1 MNRGRYCSNQDN
13 GRPDRSRSRDG
24 GSSYYGGH
32 SQQGGG
38 GRSGGGYGGGGSY
51 GGGGRGGGGYGGGD
65 RGGGGYNGG
74 GRGGGGRGGGGRG
87 GGGRGG
93 FEQRKSQVRVRT
105 NYFKIEV
112 TEPTHAIQYK
122 VVIFKARRARKE
134 DKTYA
139 VNPDGSFKVESTKE
153 LSTNGESSELTRR
166 ILQKLT
172 DNLRR
177 DEKIELVTD
186 GSASAY
192 SNADF
197 FTGDEKGFVVLIK
210 EDCEDDDPDSD
221 RSKNK
226 RFLIKLLKVGQFDL
240 TSTGSREIAGDIV
253 NLEKIRQGMDV
264 VFRSALLTAGM
275 KVRVGMSQHDNL
287 DHTYTS

>member
-1 MNRGRYCSNQDN
+1 V
-13 GRPDRSRSRDG
+13 
-24 GSSYYGGH
+24 
-32 SQQGGG
+32 
-38 GRSGGGYGGGGSY
+38 
-51 GGGGRGGGGYGGGD
+51 
-65 RGGGGYNGG
+65 
-74 GRGGGGRGGGGRG
+74 
-87 GGGRGG
+87 
-93 FEQRKSQVRVRT
+93 F
-105 NYFKIEV
+105 
-112 TEPTHAIQYK
+112 
-122 VVIFKARRARKE
+122 FKARRARKE

-139 VNPDGSFKVESTKE
+139 VNPDGSFKVEVTKE

-197 FTGDEKGFVVLIK
+197 FKGDEKEFVVLVK
-210 EDCEDDDPDSD
+210 EDCEDDDPDAD
-221 RSKNK
+221 RSTNK
-226 RFLIKLLKVGQFDL
+226 RFVIKLLKVGQFDL
-240 TSTGSREIAGDIV
+240 TSTGSREIAGDIM

-287 DHTYTS
+287 DHTYTSLSNVSCFHKI